1 MDAFKTA
8 GGPTELCPMLRGEPI
23 GGVESPMFI
32 LGLKVGH
39 DVVEASKS
47 ASLSWTWN
55 KLRNEFIRGNGTK
68 FKVPLGSSR
77 EDIEL
82 ARAISYRYLGVDF
95 DRELDINKVEESYR
109 ARASAIIT
117 MINNLGGGYCDQLSQ
132 AVNTVVQGVFIF
144 PARTIRIHR
153 GRVEGARHQ
162 GNQAPLQPRQPCEA
176 LQDCGRLRRGQ
187 ARGAR

>member
-1 MDAFKTA
+1 MVILS
-8 GGPTELCPMLRGEPI
+8 EE
-23 GGVESPMFI
+23 I

-39 DVVEASKS
+39 DTAEASKS
-47 ASLSWTWN
+47 ATLSWIWD
-55 KLRNEFIRGNGTK
+55 KERNEFVRGTGTK

-95 DRELDINKVEESYR
+95 DPELDITKVEESYR

-117 MINNLGGGYCDQLSQ
+117 MINNLGGGYCDQLAQ

-144 PARTIRIHR
+144 PALCLNNSLTHSTRQDGWAFGGLFTCIRR
-153 GRVEGARHQ
+153 M
-162 GNQAPLQPRQPCEA
+162 
-176 LQDCGRLRRGQ
+176 
-187 ARGAR
+187 